1 MTAQNPERGFLRHTV
16 ATLAYRGSKAIRGA
30 PETFGDFRAGPTSR
44 TPAEILGHIGDLLD
58 WALSM
63 ASGAPKW
70 NTSAVVGWDEQVTRF
85 HAGLK
90 SLDDYLASET
100 SLEYPAERLFQGP
113 IADALSHV
121 GQINMLRRLAQAP
134 VKGESYNRA
143 DIVAGRVGPDQIPP
157 PPKYEFD

>member
-1 MTAQNPERGFLRHTV
+1 VEQRDTRPTAPFCV
-16 ATLAYRGSKAIRGA
+16 
-30 PETFGDFRAGPTSR
+30 
-44 TPAEILGHIGDLLD
+44 
-58 WALSM
+58 
-63 ASGAPKW
+63 
-70 NTSAVVGWDEQVTRF
+70 
-85 HAGLK
+85 K
-90 SLDDYLASET
+90 SLDAYLASET

-143 DIVAGRVGPDQIPP
+143 DIVAGRIGPDQIPP